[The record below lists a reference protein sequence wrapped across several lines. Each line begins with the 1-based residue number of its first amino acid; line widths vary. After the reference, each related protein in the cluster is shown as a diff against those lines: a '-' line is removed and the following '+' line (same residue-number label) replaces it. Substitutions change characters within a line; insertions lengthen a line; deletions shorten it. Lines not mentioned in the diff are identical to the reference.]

1 MKKVL
6 FIVAF
11 LIGSISIYAQ
21 QLSKKGPHGGDIFP
35 LDDFQIEMVKE
46 IYRCSLHPEIVRDKN
61 DICIKGEGNLER
73 DKKIEFYL
81 LNEGFKELEVSNLEG
96 RVRIVFKDGTA
107 TSKKIR
113 IDNNVIWIPL
123 GNNGY
128 NEFQQAI
135 IKIKIN
141 NKKYK
146 ATFGHSII
154 HKGHHH

>member
-1 MKKVL
+1 MKEVL

-21 QLSKKGPHGGDIFP
+21 QLSKKGPHEGDIFS
-35 LDDFQIEMVKE
+35 LDDFHIEMVKE
-46 IYRCSLHPEIVRDKN
+46 IYRCLLHPEIVREKN
-61 DICIKGEGNLER
+61 DICIKDGAKLER

-81 LNEGFKELEVSNLEG
+81 LNEDFKELELSNLEG

-123 GNNGY
+123 SNNGH

-135 IKIKIN
+135 VKIKLN
-141 NKKYK
+141 DEKYT
-146 ATFGHSII
+146 ATFGHPII